1 MKKRIGSKL
10 YDTETSE
17 LVAETGLG
25 KLYQKRTRAREWF
38 LLIDNRIEPL
48 TDQEAAALI
57 GEPAYAQR
65 LPDPQDWMIRV
76 DQETH
81 RRISAAADQRG
92 VSMAE
97 LLREI
102 ARDMV

>member
-38 LLIDNRIEPL
+38 LLIDGRIEPL

-57 GEPAYAQR
+57 WRGLDEK
-65 LPDPQDWMIRV
+65 
-76 DQETH
+76 TKG
-81 RRISAAADQRG
+81 RITKG
-92 VSMAE
+92 
-97 LLREI
+97 L
-102 ARDMV
+102 